1 MLPVLMLAAS
11 MFTAYNTA
19 APPSGRRSCFTPT
32 QRLMQLILP
41 FFLALQQ
48 IAPAPTTPPSGD
60 TTGYWQQ
67 RIEYRITAR
76 LDEKEQNV
84 HASGDLL
91 YVNQSP
97 DTLHEMFFHQY
108 LNAFRPG
115 SRWSA
120 VDEREGRVRFQN
132 LRDPDYA
139 YERFTSAPTVDG
151 TAVAAEYPGAPDS
164 TVARIALPRP
174 LAPGDSVRLHFE
186 WIARPSARV
195 YRRQGRRGRE
205 YDFAQWYPKVAVYD
219 REGWEENPLVPAG
232 ELYGEFGTY
241 DVTLLLP
248 RDQVVGA
255 TGVPVEGDP
264 GWAGAN
270 AADTTAGS
278 ARVELA
284 ANAYG
289 PIAPDSSA
297 SVPQG
302 YRRVRFLARKVHH
315 FAWATSPDFRYEGG
329 MYRGEIPVH
338 VLYDRGNEEQW
349 GHGRAVGMIIRSL
362 RWLESIYGPWA
373 YPQAT
378 GLQRLDGGATEFPMM
393 VMYGSRIS
401 DGLVLHEMGHI
412 YSYGFLANNEWRSGW
427 MDEGLTSYQSE
438 WAQKLTLPERA
449 RGEAPVIP
457 SRVSGYRARA
467 VTPDPLDGGSLE
479 QYELELQRAAQP
491 IGTPAYDFSDFG
503 VYNQM
508 VYGRASMMYGA
519 LRDAVGDSAFRAFLH
534 DYFARWKFK
543 HVDELAMRSSAE
555 RASGQD
561 LGWFF
566 DEWIHH
572 TGLIDYSLRDARSRQ
587 DGDGWV
593 TRVRIVREGDYRHPM
608 PVGVLTANGWV
619 TGRGTIARDDQ
630 WVEVRTSARPL
641 AVRLDPLR
649 LTEDWDRR
657 NDVLALSRGDS
668 LSTTRTVFDW
678 PFLDQSERGREI
690 VAIGPLAWYT
700 DPGGVTPAIRLRT
713 NYQGW
718 LDRWELGVA
727 IPVRGPDAGSNGRG
741 RLQGWVSTQNPSLSS
756 GRRPYIGVA
765 AGAWLLDGV
774 AKLRL
779 SKSWDQSQFHLANG
793 QRRFLSLALTT
804 TLPYDTAW
812 MDPLRWEDSRVVDA
826 SAEYRWQ
833 GRSPSGLSARAL
845 ALGGLVDPQSIAGA
859 DTRSFGRVQAEAS
872 KVGNFGARSQHSA
885 MLRVF
890 AGVSDRAPVQRSMG
904 LSSLGP
910 TETFGNHLLRGRGAP
925 LARSDVHYIVPG
937 DAGLRG
943 YSPLLRVRNAASAN
957 AQLSTTVYTPRVR
970 SLLPRVSLSAFSDA
984 AWATLDLPGAD
995 GRFFGDAGVGVAL
1008 RGMLYDQPYTVR
1020 VDVPLWTRS
1029 VGSGGDG
1036 TVNWVVSLGELF

>member
-1 MLPVLMLAAS
+1 
-11 MFTAYNTA
+11 
-19 APPSGRRSCFTPT
+19 
-32 QRLMQLILP
+32 MQLILP
-41 FFLALQQ
+41 LFLALQQ
-48 IAPAPTTPPSGD
+48 VSPSTPPSGD

-76 LDEKEQNV
+76 LDEKAQNV
-84 HASGDLL
+84 QASGDLL
-91 YVNQSP
+91 YVNQAP

-120 VDEREGRVRFQN
+120 VDEREGRVRFQK
-132 LRDPDYA
+132 LADPDYA

-151 TAVAAEYPGAPDS
+151 AAVVAEYPNSPDS

-174 LAPGDSVRLHFE
+174 LAPGDSVRIHFE
-186 WIARPSARV
+186 WAARPSAKV

-219 REGWEENPLVPAG
+219 RRGWEENPLVPAG

-248 RDQVVGA
+248 EDQVVGA
-255 TGVPVEGDP
+255 RGVPVEGDP
-264 GWAGAN
+264 GWAGAS
-270 AADTTAGS
+270 AAANS
-278 ARVELA
+278 ADGAKVELGA
-284 ANAYG
+284 TAYG
-289 PIAPDSSA
+289 PVDPDSA
-297 SVPQG
+297 VSVPSG

-329 MYRGEIPVH
+329 MYRGEIPIH
-338 VLYDRGNEEQW
+338 VLYDRGNEAQW
-349 GHGRAVGMIIRSL
+349 GHGRAVGMISRSL

-378 GLQRLDGGATEFPMM
+378 GIQRLDGGATEFPMM
-393 VMYGSRIS
+393 VMYGARIS
-401 DGLVLHEMGHI
+401 EGLVLHEMGHI

-449 RGEAPVIP
+449 RGEAPKIP
-457 SRVSGYRARA
+457 SRVSGYRTHAA
-467 VTPDPLDGGSLE
+467 TPALLDRGALE
-479 QYELELQRAAQP
+479 QYALDLQGADQP

-503 VYNQM
+503 VYNSM
-508 VYGRASMMYGA
+508 VYDRASMMYGA
-519 LRDAVGDSAFRAFLH
+519 LRDAVGDSAFSAFLH

-543 HVDELAMRSSAE
+543 HVDELAMRTSAE
-555 RASGQD
+555 RAAGYD

-566 DEWIHH
+566 DQWVHR
-572 TGLIDYSLRDARSRQ
+572 TGLIDYSLRDVRTRREGS
-587 DGDGWV
+587 GWV
-593 TRVRIVREGDYRHPM
+593 TRARVEREGEYLHPM
-608 PVGVLTANGWV
+608 PVGVLTAKGWV
-619 TGRGTIARDDQ
+619 TERGSAALDDQ
-630 WVEVRTSARPL
+630 WVEVRTSERPQ

-657 NDVLALSRGDS
+657 NDFLSSSHSDS
-668 LSTTRTVFDW
+668 TRATRTVFDW
-678 PFLDQSERGREI
+678 PFLDQADREREI
-690 VAIGPLAWYT
+690 VAIGPMAWYT
-700 DPGGVTPAIRLRT
+700 DPGGFTPAIRLRT

-718 LDRWELGVA
+718 LDRWEVGVA
-727 IPVRGPDAGSNGRG
+727 VPVRGPEAGSNGRG
-741 RLQGWVSTQNPSLSS
+741 RLQGWITTQNPSVPFTH
-756 GRRPYIGVA
+756 RPLLGVG

-793 QRRFLSLALTT
+793 QRRLLSLALTA

-812 MDPLRWEDSRVVDA
+812 MDPHRWEDSRVVDA
-826 SAEYRWQ
+826 SAAYSWR

-845 ALGGLVDPQSIAGA
+845 AVGGVVDPQSIAGA
-859 DTRSFGRVQAEAS
+859 DARSFGRVQAEAS
-872 KVGNFGARSQHSA
+872 KVESFGVRSQHTA
-885 MLRVF
+885 MLRLF
-890 AGVSDRAPVQRSMG
+890 AGLSDGAPIQRSIG

-943 YSPLLRVRNAASAN
+943 YSPLLRVRNAAAAN
-957 AQLSTTVYTPRVR
+957 VQLSTAVYTPSAR
-970 SLLPRVSLSAFSDA
+970 SLLPRVSLSAFTDA

-995 GRFFGDAGVGVAL
+995 GRFFGDAGVGVSL
-1008 RGMLYDQPYTVR
+1008 RGTLYDQSYTVR

-1029 VGSGGDG
+1029 AGAGSDG